1 MPGFIMPKFIVT
13 VAIVI
18 VLGIPFNLMASSLYD
33 DVNIE
38 SSDNTGLVFDINF
51 KSIGEYI
58 TYIDKDSTVVLA
70 KKIIVGFPSGTVP
83 TISGVTGTDART
95 LPDEDHLKNISASS
109 DMARIE
115 GFEKIRGK
123 NTATVVV
130 YPYDGASYYSQVK
143 IDIKFVSTGGQSD
156 ETSIAA
162 PDPIFDRVLGYLVLN
177 YDRARFW
184 SDRNIYSSVREFE
197 QSPFDPADTWFK
209 IQTSNQGII
218 KVTVSQLRSAG
229 MPSNQN
235 SDSLHLFYGGGMP
248 LAVDNSVPRPQL
260 REIPIRMFDGDDG
273 VFDGSDYFIFYGEAA
288 QRWRYPSD
296 STPYFLQ
303 NAYTDYNCY
312 WLASSGAFA
321 SGGLRMATIDGTLD
335 GSASTTIDRT
345 ARYVHDENDNLLF
358 LAADNHEY
366 DWYNWF
372 WSSGINFAITAN
384 TPGVVSGTYAEITVR
399 AVARSIA
406 SLKVNNVSAVPVQS
420 GYNRFVFSTNSIA
433 NDFSQLSITMDS
445 AFSPAKAAPFLDYF
459 DIKYTGYLKP
469 VSDELDFMVDQA
481 DGTAEFW
488 VNDNFSQTPYIF
500 DISDPSQP
508 AFITNSQSS
517 SGTLSFQYQ
526 VSTSG
531 TRFYLATP
539 SKSHTPVSIERV
551 TPANLREN
559 PAQTDLII
567 ISPRMFKDALDEY
580 VSYRSQESGISVKSF
595 ALEDIMDEF
604 SYGQY
609 DPTAIRDFLKFA
621 YENYPDPKPSAALL
635 VGDGTYDFKN
645 HMNTAVK
652 NYVPPYV
659 MAYYDS
665 TSSDENY
672 VYFGDYGILD
682 SDTTYNPDN
691 PAADRGYDMIIAR
704 WPVRSTSEIQTIV
717 NKVETYES
725 TANFGKWRTVVTLVA
740 DDENGTTST
749 ESVHVRQTENL
760 ANFHLPPQFYRNK
773 IYLWDYPVDYKGD
786 KPQVNEKI
794 IESFNEGSLVVNYVG
809 HGNPDTWAHEHV
821 FNRGSDLTQLRN
833 ADRLTLVFTA
843 SCSIGFFDDP
853 LREGMAED
861 LIRLPGGGAI
871 ATVAATRLVYSSQN
885 AEFNRYVFDVLFGD
899 DELSICQAVYI
910 GKLLRQ
916 YSGGYVPF
924 KRDNDRAYVF
934 FGDPFLRLGI
944 PKYEIALSDYPDTL
958 VALQK
963 YDISGSVVVKGSG
976 EPVNFDGNVD
986 ITVYDSELKKQYTIY
1001 NSQGQFND
1009 SVTYA
1014 ITGPRIYSGQTD
1026 VTGGDF
1032 AFSFITPLDIGYG
1045 GNGAKISTYA
1055 ASDQADALGLA
1066 DSLSVDKQIS
1076 ATTDNVGPSIDF
1088 TFSDR
1093 ENFISGDNV
1102 DAGEPLVLT
1111 ISDPSGINLTSGAG
1125 HGITLIVDN
1134 QLEDVVNLTD
1144 LFTYMSD
1151 SYTMG
1156 QAVYNLDGL
1165 VPGEHTFSVKA
1176 WDNANNSSKVDFA
1189 ADLLETGQMVMTD
1202 LLNYPNPMHESTIFS
1217 FNLSSPAQSVK
1228 LEIFTLSGKKILS
1241 YRRNSVPAGFREFYT
1256 WDGRDQDLDRVAT
1269 GTYIYKATAVAEANG
1284 DKVESFGKVVVIN

>member
-13 VAIVI
+13 VAVLIVF
-18 VLGIPFNLMASSLYD
+18 GIPFNLMASSLYD

-38 SSDNTGLVFDINF
+38 SSDNTGLAFDVNF
-51 KSIGEYI
+51 NDLGKYI
-58 TYIDKDSTVVLA
+58 TYIDQDSTVVLA
-70 KKIIVGFPSGTVP
+70 RKIIVGYPAGTVP
-83 TISGVTGTDART
+83 MISGVIGLDAMA
-95 LPDEDHLKNISASS
+95 LPEDDNLKNISASS
-109 DMARIE
+109 DLARIE
-115 GFEKIRGK
+115 GLEKIRGK
-123 NTATVVV
+123 NTVTVVV
-130 YPYDGASYYSQVK
+130 YPYDGASYYSKVK
-143 IDIKFVSTGGQSD
+143 IDIKFVSSGAQSD
-156 ETSIAA
+156 EAAIAA
-162 PDPIFDRVLGYLVLN
+162 PDPIFDKVLGYLVLN

-184 SDRNIYSSVREFE
+184 GERNIYSSVRSIE
-197 QSPFDPADTWFK
+197 QSPFDSAETWYK

-218 KVTVSQLRSAG
+218 KVTASQLRSAG
-229 MPSNQN
+229 MPSNPN

-248 LAVDNSVPRPQL
+248 LAVNNSLPRPKM
-260 REIPIRMFDGDDG
+260 REIPIMVFDGGDG
-273 VFDGSDYFIFYGEAA
+273 VFAGTDSLIFYAEAA

-312 WLASSGAFA
+312 WLAASGAFA
-321 SGGLRMATIDGTLD
+321 SGGLRIATVDGTPNNP
-335 GSASTTIDRT
+335 SATVIDRT
-345 ARYVHDENDNLLF
+345 ARYVHEEKDNILF
-358 LAADNHEY
+358 MAADNHEY

-372 WSSGINFAITAN
+372 WSSGVNFAISSY
-384 TPGVVSGTYAEITVR
+384 TPGEVSGADAEITVR
-399 AVARSIA
+399 AVARSVS
-406 SLKVNNVSAVPVQS
+406 SLKVSNVSAVPVQS
-420 GYNRFVFSTNSIA
+420 GYNRFVFSTNGITS
-433 NDFSQLSITMDS
+433 DFPLLSIMMDS
-445 AFSPAKAAPFLDYF
+445 AFSPAKSVPFLDYF

-469 VSDELDFMVDQA
+469 VSDELDFMVNET
-481 DGTAEFW
+481 DGTGEFW
-488 VNDNFSQTPYIF
+488 VNDNFSQSPYIF
-500 DISDPSQP
+500 DLSDPSQP
-508 AFITNSQSS
+508 TLVTGAQSS
-517 SGTLSFQYQ
+517 SGTLSFQYP

-531 TRFYLATP
+531 TRFYLAAP
-539 SKSHTPVSIERV
+539 SKNYAPVSIEKV

-559 PAQTDLII
+559 MAQTDLII
-567 ISPRMFKDALDEY
+567 ISPRKFLDALDGY
-580 VSYRSQESGISVKSF
+580 VSYRSDKSGISVRSF

-645 HMNTAVK
+645 HKNTAVK
-652 NYVPPYV
+652 NYAPPYV
-659 MAYYDS
+659 MSYYDS

-672 VYFGDYGILD
+672 VYFGNYGILD

-691 PAADRGYDMIIAR
+691 PNADRGYDMIIAR
-704 WPVRSTSEIQTIV
+704 WPVRSTSEIQSIV
-717 NKVETYES
+717 DKIETYES
-725 TANFGKWRTVVTLVA
+725 AANFGKWRTVVTLVA
-740 DDENGTTST
+740 DDEHGATST
-749 ESVHVRQTENL
+749 ESIHVRQTENL

-794 IESFNEGSLVVNYVG
+794 IESFNQGSLVVNYVG

-833 ADRLTLVFTA
+833 SDRLALVFTA

-885 AEFNRYVFDVLFGD
+885 AEFNRYVFDVLFGN

-916 YSGGYVPF
+916 YNGGYVPF

-944 PKYEIALSDYPDTL
+944 PKYEVALSDYPDTL

-976 EPVNFDGNVD
+976 EPVEFDGDVD
-986 ITVYDSELKKQYTIY
+986 ITVYDSELKKQYTVY
-1001 NSQGQFND
+1001 NDQGVFND

-1014 ITGPRIYSGQTD
+1014 ITGPRIYSGQTE

-1066 DSLSVDKQIS
+1066 DSLAVDKQIS
-1076 ATTDNVGPSIDF
+1076 ASTDNSGPAIDF

-1102 DAGEPLVLT
+1102 GAGEPLVLT
-1111 ISDPSGINLTSGAG
+1111 ISDTSGINLTSGAG
-1125 HGITLIVDN
+1125 HGITLIIDN

-1151 SYTMG
+1151 SYTIG
-1156 QAVYNLDGL
+1156 RAVYDISDLG
-1165 VPGEHTFSVKA
+1165 PGEHTFSVKA
-1176 WDNANNSSKVDFA
+1176 WDNANNSSKVDFD
-1189 ADLLETGQMVMTD
+1189 ADLVEAGQMIMTD

-1217 FNLSSPAQSVK
+1217 FNLSSPAQSVR

-1241 YRRNSVPAGFREFYT
+1241 YSKNSVPAGFREFYT
-1256 WDGRDQDLDRVAT
+1256 WDGRDRDLDRVAT